1 VDLSRYRRVLGR
13 PGVRAVLITGLLARM
28 PVVSAPIVL
37 TLHVVLDL
45 HRGFSASG
53 LVAAAFAIG
62 SAVGS
67 PQVGRA
73 LDRIGLRPVLC
84 LATAVAGTFWL
95 SAPHLSYWALVPAAF
110 VGGLLPIPVYTIT
123 RQSLAAL
130 LPDGDRQAGFSLDSM
145 AVELAFAT
153 APAMAIVLM
162 TQTSPTTTLLLVGIL
177 IVGAG
182 FALIVIDPPIH
193 GRPEDRVATRVTPT
207 VPASSA
213 VPAASNS
220 PTAAAAPVRH
230 PGIREWFTADI
241 AGVLLM
247 SAAATFTVMG
257 TDVAITAVMRSFDQV
272 ALIGPVFAAWCL
284 ASLVGGFVYGAGRRI
299 DPLTLLMVLAAL
311 CIPVALAP
319 NWWILLLAVIP
330 TGLLCAPMLVTTTD
344 ALVRLAP
351 AKVRGQA
358 LGINGSALTLGSALG
373 APCVGLVVDHSDPR
387 LGFVAIG
394 VLGLA
399 LAALIAPTQ
408 RRTRTDAPSGSAE
421 GAGASTDP
429 KGAALVGPA
438 ATVNADR

>member
-1 VDLSRYRRVLGR
+1 M
-13 PGVRAVLITGLLARM
+13 LITGMLARM
-28 PVVSAPIVL
+28 PIVSAPIVL

-45 HRGFSASG
+45 NRGFSASG
-53 LVAAAFAIG
+53 LVAAAFAVG
-62 SAVGS
+62 SAIGN

-73 LDRIGLRPVLC
+73 MDRVGLRPVLG
-84 LATAVAGTFWL
+84 LTTVVAGAFWL

-130 LPDGDRQAGFSLDSM
+130 LPDEDRQAGFSLDSM
-145 AVELAFAT
+145 SVELSFAT
-153 APAMAIVLM
+153 APAGAIVLM
-162 TQTSPTTTLLLVGIL
+162 TQTSPTATLLLLGVL

-182 FALIVIDPPIH
+182 VALLVINPPIH
-193 GRPEDRVATRVTPT
+193 GRPGDRGTALGARVHAVA
-207 VPASSA
+207 SA
-213 VPAASNS
+213 K
-220 PTAAAAPVRH
+220 H
-230 PGIREWFTADI
+230 PRIRDWFTADI

-257 TDVAITAVMRSFDQV
+257 TDVAITAVMRSFDRV
-272 ALIGPVFAAWCL
+272 ALIGPVFGVWCL
-284 ASLVGGFVYGAGRRI
+284 ASLVGGFVYGAGRRV

-319 NWWILLLAVIP
+319 NWWILMLAVIP

-351 AKVRGQA
+351 DKVRGQA
-358 LGINGSALTLGSALG
+358 LGLNGSALTLGNALS
-373 APCVGLVVDHSDPR
+373 APCIGLVVDHSHPR

-399 LAALIAPTQ
+399 LAALIASTQ
-408 RRTRTDAPSGSAE
+408 RRTRRGEPTVDAALIGP
-421 GAGASTDP
+421 
-429 KGAALVGPA
+429 GAAVS
-438 ATVNADR
+438 ADR